1 MSVQIYD
8 LCCNYCNGGLEYRMA
23 RVHMV
28 YAVWRWYRIVHGMNL
43 INGIF
48 TNSPN
53 SISNN
58 PLPEE
63 GFHFSA
69 CTFCVSLDLQIVL
82 ILILRNILRN
92 PQDNGT
98 KSV

>member
-1 MSVQIYD
+1 
-8 LCCNYCNGGLEYRMA
+8 MA
-23 RVHMV
+23 TVHMV
-28 YAVWRWYRIVHGMNL
+28 YGIPCEMEVVKYKIVQSMNL

-58 PLPEE
+58 SLPEE
-63 GFHFSA
+63 GFLRSA

-98 KSV
+98 KSIWAHKKRQDE